1 MTLLL
6 LAAFLAGLLDS
17 IVGGGGLIQL
27 PMLLVV
33 RRFDPVGSL
42 LGTNK
47 VSSLAGVL
55 VASWTYL
62 NRVDVDRVRLA
73 AAAVLAASGAS
84 LGAWAIRWI
93 SPQAFRSA
101 ALVLIVIV
109 GVIVAWRGDFGLT
122 TSSAGPRVRTWLL
135 ICTLIGVYDG
145 FFGPGTG
152 TFLIFSTVSLLNLDF
167 VASSAH
173 AKAINAATN
182 LAAVAIFLLRG
193 EILWELAVPMAVC
206 NMAGSLIGAR
216 LALARGNRFVRI
228 VYLTV
233 VAALAVRL
241 AFDVFSAA

>member
-1 MTLLL
+1 MMLLL
-6 LAAFLAGLLDS
+6 LFAFLAGLLDS

-33 RRFDPVGSL
+33 RHSEPIGSL

-47 VSSLAGVL
+47 VASLAGVL

-62 NRVDVDRVRLA
+62 NRIDVDRVRLA
-73 AAAVLAASGAS
+73 SAAVLAAGGAV

-93 SPQAFRSA
+93 SPQSFRSV
-101 ALVLIVIV
+101 ALVLIVAV
-109 GVIVAWRGDFGLT
+109 GAVVAWRGDFGLDA
-122 TSSAGPRVRTWLL
+122 AGRKIRVRTWLL
-135 ICTLIGVYDG
+135 VCTVIGVYDG

-152 TFLIFSTVSLLNLDF
+152 TFLIFGTVSLLNLNF

-182 LAAVAIFLLRG
+182 LAAVAIFLSRG
-193 EILWELAVPMAVC
+193 EILWDLALPMAAC
-206 NMAGSLIGAR
+206 NMTGSLLGAR
-216 LALARGNRFVRI
+216 LALARGNRFVRV
-228 VYLTV
+228 VYLAV

-241 AFDVFSAA
+241 AVDVVSGA

>member
-6 LAAFLAGLLDS
+6 LFAFLAGLLDA

-33 RRFDPVGSL
+33 RHSDPIGSL

-47 VSSLAGVL
+47 VASLAGVM

-62 NRVDVDRVRLA
+62 KRIDVDRVRLA
-73 AAAVLAASGAS
+73 SAAVLAAAGAI

-93 SPQAFRSA
+93 SPQSFRSV
-101 ALVLIVIV
+101 ALVLIVAV
-109 GVIVAWRGDFGLT
+109 GAIVAWRGDFGLNA
-122 TSSAGPRVRTWLL
+122 SGGRIRVRTWLFV
-135 ICTLIGVYDG
+135 CTVIGVYDG

-152 TFLIFSTVSLLNLDF
+152 TFLIFGTVSLLNLNF

-182 LAAVAIFLLRG
+182 LAAVAIFLSRG
-193 EILWELAVPMAVC
+193 EILWDLALPMAAC
-206 NMAGSLIGAR
+206 NMAGSLLGAR
-216 LALARGNRFVRI
+216 LALARGSRFVRV
-228 VYLTV
+228 VYLAV

-241 AFDVFSAA
+241 AFDVFKGA